1 MWALAAIAALVLVVG
16 VLALVMPLRLA
27 LRFGG
32 SPWRYDLRVSPFG
45 GLLGW
50 ISLPRPAP
58 TAMAP
63 ERSRK
68 PGTPG
73 TRPPG
78 PVLRALPGLL
88 AAIIDRTRIDRLRLD
103 LRFGTGDPALTGQVY
118 GWLMPLVYGVGGA
131 SVADLRVR
139 PEFDRV
145 CLAGDAEVLLHLRP
159 VRLAGP
165 LFRFWQAVRAGS

>member
-1 MWALAAIAALVLVVG
+1 MWALAAIAVLVLAVG
-16 VLALVMPLRLA
+16 ALALVMPLRLA
-27 LRFGG
+27 LRFGS
-32 SPWRYDLRVSPFG
+32 SPWRYDLRLAPFG

-50 ISLPRPAP
+50 ISLPRPAS
-58 TAMAP
+58 TAVATKRP
-63 ERSRK
+63 RK
-68 PGTPG
+68 PGT
-73 TRPPG
+73 RPLG

-88 AAIIDRTRIDRLRLD
+88 AAIVDRTRIDRLHLD

-145 CLAGDAEVLLHLRP
+145 CLAGDAEVLLRLRP
-159 VRLAGP
+159 VSLAGP
-165 LFRFWQAVRAGS
+165 LFRFWQAARAGS